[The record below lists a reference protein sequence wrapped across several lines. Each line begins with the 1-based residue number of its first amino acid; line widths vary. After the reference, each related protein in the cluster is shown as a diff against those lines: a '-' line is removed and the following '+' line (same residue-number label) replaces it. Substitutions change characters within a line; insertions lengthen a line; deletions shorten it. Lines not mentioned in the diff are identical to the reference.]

1 MKFNFDNNRPI
12 YIQLVEQIRL
22 LILSGYFKLGDRL
35 PSVREFALIAK
46 VNPNTV
52 QKALQELE
60 DEKLI
65 YTDRTNGK
73 YITDDKN
80 LIKKLKL
87 KIANDF
93 VLNYLGDMN
102 KIGFNKEDAIKYL
115 IEYEGERKWAY

>member
-1 MKFNFDNNRPI
+1 MKFNFDNNIPI

-115 IEYEGERKWAY
+115 VEYKGDKK

>member
-93 VLNYLGDMN
+93 VLSYLGDMN

-115 IEYEGERKWAY
+115 IEYEGDRK

>member
-115 IEYEGERKWAY
+115 IEYEGDRK

>member
-93 VLNYLGDMN
+93 VLNYLEDMN

-115 IEYEGERKWAY
+115 MEYEGDKK

>member
-80 LIKKLKL
+80 LIKKLKI

-93 VLNYLGDMN
+93 VLSYLGDMN
-102 KIGFNKEDAIKYL
+102 KIGFNKEDAVKYL
-115 IEYEGERKWAY
+115 IEYEGDKK

>member
-80 LIKKLKL
+80 LIKKLKI

-115 IEYEGERKWAY
+115 IEYEGDKK

>member
-115 IEYEGERKWAY
+115 IEYEGDKK

>member
-93 VLNYLGDMN
+93 VFNYLGDMN

-115 IEYEGERKWAY
+115 IEYEGDKK

>member
-93 VLNYLGDMN
+93 VLSYLGDMN

-115 IEYEGERKWAY
+115 IEYEGDKK

>member
-73 YITDDKN
+73 YITDDKK

-93 VLNYLGDMN
+93 VLSYLGDMN
-102 KIGFNKEDAIKYL
+102 KIGFNNEDAIKYL
-115 IEYEGERKWAY
+115 IEYEGDKK

>member
-1 MKFNFDNNRPI
+1 MRFNFDNNRPI

-93 VLNYLGDMN
+93 VLSYLGDMN

-115 IEYEGERKWAY
+115 IEYEGDKK

>member
-87 KIANDF
+87 KIKNNF
-93 VLNYLGDMN
+93 IFNYLGDMN

-115 IEYEGERKWAY
+115 IEYEGDKK